1 MAVKIFK
8 KASLRTSPWCCTSVY
23 TATDYFVRFFLSRDE
38 KVSRRIYFVYFIT
51 HPKRFFDRWI
61 FVKVN
66 RKSEKGNSSL
76 GKNSRVI
83 FEEIGIKFSPDWF
96 WKCISKVERFL
107 ISRSFGKFSRLV
119 STEPRLEYCDK
130 SLWAKVKVKLI
141 EKKTFPPPLF
151 YRLFIEFNW
160 KESGFSN
167 GNDRIV
173 CIKEIFKKFF
183 RDSIRCKIFP
193 FVFIHLYQFQW

>member
-23 TATDYFVRFFLSRDE
+23 TATDYFVRSFLSRDE

-66 RKSEKGNSSL
+66 RKIGERKFFVGKKLSSHFRGNWNQVFTWL
-76 GKNSRVI
+76 I
-83 FEEIGIKFSPDWF
+83 LEMYFESWT
-96 WKCISKVERFL
+96 ISYLTIVW
-107 ISRSFGKFSRLV
+107 KFSRLV